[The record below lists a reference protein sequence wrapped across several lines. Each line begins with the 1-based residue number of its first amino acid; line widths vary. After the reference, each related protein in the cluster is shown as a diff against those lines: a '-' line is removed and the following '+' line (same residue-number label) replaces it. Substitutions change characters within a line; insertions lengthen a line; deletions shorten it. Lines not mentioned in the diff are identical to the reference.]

1 MSQVQEAKRLLGLAI
16 DADEKKHEDTV
27 GLYISAAQYCLAT
40 AKTCSGDT
48 STRLKSFSKQAIE
61 RAEKLKDAAN
71 LLLPEVP
78 GNVPSTQTIP
88 NVAKSNPSPTLQS
101 RPSQKFTKEEVE
113 VIRLNSRINGKG
125 LVYIV
130 TYCFNLQVHKCGIS
144 RRSKYKF
151 QRKRLFSILY

>member
-88 NVAKSNPSPTLQS
+88 NVAKSNPPTTLQS

-130 TYCFNLQVHKCGIS
+130 SIC
-144 RRSKYKF
+144 KY
-151 QRKRLFSILY
+151 INVV